1 MGTTYDVACK
11 EPGYRLKARWND
23 GSFEF
28 VILGPRDAG
37 QLPCG
42 GGQGELPLLA
52 DLVAATIGFVDWT
65 TEGVLRDR
73 LVADQLAAY
82 DPEVQ
87 RIVLAR

>member
-42 GGQGELPLLA
+42 GGQGELPLGRPCCGDHWVRRL
-52 DLVAATIGFVDWT
+52 DDGRRAARPTRRRSAC
-65 TEGVLRDR
+65 GV
-73 LVADQLAAY
+73 
-82 DPEVQ
+82 
-87 RIVLAR
+87 